1 MNVDN
6 IVDKMYN
13 EMLKRCG
20 VTECAENAVQDNFDD
35 THKNLL
41 EEPKMSSETKS
52 EQSGYGKDVPF
63 ERIRRCTGYLSGDY
77 KSRFNDAKRAEV
89 EDRINSNKYTRTE
102 SYHER
107 GNKK

>member
-20 VTECAENAVQDNFDD
+20 VTECAESAVQDNFDKD
-35 THKNLL
+35 HINPL

-63 ERIRRCTGYLSGDY
+63 ERIRRITGYLVGDY
-77 KSRFNDAKRAEV
+77 VSRFNNAKRAEV
-89 EDRINSNKYTRTE
+89 EDRVK
-102 SYHER
+102 H
-107 GNKK
+107 G